1 VAENTYKKVELVGT
15 STSSFSDAVKNA
27 VQKANATLH
36 NLDWFEV
43 VEQRGRIENGQV
55 AQFQVT
61 VKIGFRVD

>member
-1 VAENTYKKVELVGT
+1 MAENTYKKVELVGT

-27 VQKANATLH
+27 VQKASETLH

-55 AQFQVT
+55 SQFQVT